1 MILAAGRQTGDIMDI
16 ETKKPSRTVLVAED
30 SQAGRAALE
39 KLLTALGFHPVF
51 AGSGREAVG
60 MFFENQD
67 ISLILMDVRMPNLN
81 GIKAAQEI
89 RLVGGARGIK
99 VPIIG
104 MTAADGPEVRRECL
118 SSGMTE
124 MLVKPLDPRKLVE
137 LIRRLA
143 PGAPAGQP

>member
-1 MILAAGRQTGDIMDI
+1 MGI

>member
-1 MILAAGRQTGDIMDI
+1 M
-16 ETKKPSRTVLVAED
+16 AED